1 MAAPEKA
8 LSGERSEL
16 AGLSAKKEA
25 GMDWLRGNW
34 FWIVV
39 GILFIW
45 AHTKMHGA
53 HGGHG
58 GHGSGGGHG
67 GHGGHESG
75 GGHSGG
81 CGGGTTEDQNEARG

>member
-45 AHTKMHGA
+45 AHTKMHGGHGGHGHGSGGE

-58 GHGSGGGHG
+58 GHS
-67 GHGGHESG
+67 
-75 GGHSGG
+75 
-81 CGGGTTEDQNEARG
+81 GGGTTEDQNEARG